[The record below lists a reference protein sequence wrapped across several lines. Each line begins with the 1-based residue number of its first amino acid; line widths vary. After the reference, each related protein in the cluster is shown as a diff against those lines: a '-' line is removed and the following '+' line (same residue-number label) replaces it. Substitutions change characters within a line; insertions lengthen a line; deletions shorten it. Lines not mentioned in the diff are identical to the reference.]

1 MSMRPLTF
9 LLMLKLRQ
17 NMQLKL
23 IRQVKIEYLLIS
35 SNFLTINTDQIGTVL
50 LEKALIHMSVMKAS
64 IICFG
69 MKVKQLFYFIKWVEF
84 LYYLNIFIDFKLY
97 NFKMFSDE
105 KIIIL

>member
-1 MSMRPLTF
+1 MKPQIY
-9 LLMLKLRQ
+9 LLMLKLKQ

-23 IRQVKIEYLLIS
+23 LRQVKIEYLLIS
-35 SNFLTINTDQIGTVL
+35 SNFSTINMDQIGTVL
-50 LEKALIHMSVMKAS
+50 LEKALIHLSAMKAS

-69 MKVKQLFYFIKWVEF
+69 MKDKQLFYFIKWVEF
-84 LYYLNIFIDFKLY
+84 LYYLKIYIDFKLY